1 MCMGFKKNWDVST
14 VAQQINTMVYEANS
28 GYTDGFVGWGIKQ
41 DLYRIKWLL
50 DDALKRCSTY
60 APEEEWLREQEQK
73 KIIKI
78 LKDDIQQN

>member
-78 LKDDIQQN
+78 LKDDIQ

>member
-1 MCMGFKKNWDVST
+1 MYMGFKKNWDVAS

-41 DLYRIKWLL
+41 DLYRIKWLV

-78 LKDDIQQN
+78 LKDDI

>member
-1 MCMGFKKNWDVST
+1 MGFKKNWDVAS

-41 DLYRIKWLL
+41 DLYRIKWLV

-78 LKDDIQQN
+78 LKDDI